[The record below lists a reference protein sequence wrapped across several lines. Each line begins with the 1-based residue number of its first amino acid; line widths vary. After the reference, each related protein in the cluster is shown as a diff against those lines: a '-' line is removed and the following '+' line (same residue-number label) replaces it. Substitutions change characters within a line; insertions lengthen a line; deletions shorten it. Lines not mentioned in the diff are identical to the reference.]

1 MNEKIL
7 EKFQKILEERR
18 EVLHAHINTANHS
31 IAEIHDQSLSDHADF
46 TSANSQGML
55 NSSILQQYE
64 NELKDIALSL
74 EKIKNKTFGICQ
86 MCGDEIDEARL
97 EIKPHARYC
106 IICRE
111 IYEKSQ
117 N

>member
-1 MNEKIL
+1 MNEEIL
-7 EKFQKILEERR
+7 EKFRKILEDRR
-18 EVLHAHINTANHS
+18 EVLHTHINTANHS
-31 IAEIHDQSLSDHADF
+31 IAEIHDQSLSDHADI
-46 TSANSQGML
+46 TSANSQGIL
-55 NSSILQQYE
+55 THSILNQYE

-106 IICRE
+106 IVCRE
-111 IYEKSQ
+111 IYEKTQ

>member
-1 MNEKIL
+1 MNDKVL
-7 EKFQKILEERR
+7 EKFKKILEERR
-18 EVLHAHINTANHS
+18 ELLHTHIHTANHS
-31 IAEIHDQSLSDHADF
+31 IAEIHTQALSDHADF

-55 NSSILQQYE
+55 NTSILQQYE
-64 NELKDIALSL
+64 NELKDIGISL

-106 IICRE
+106 IVCRE
-111 IYEKSQ
+111 IYEKNQ